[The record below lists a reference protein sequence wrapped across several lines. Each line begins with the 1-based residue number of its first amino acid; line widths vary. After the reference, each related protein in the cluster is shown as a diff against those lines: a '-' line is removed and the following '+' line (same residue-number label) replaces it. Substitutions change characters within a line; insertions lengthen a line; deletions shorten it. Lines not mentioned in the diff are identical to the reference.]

1 MVIVKKLANIFTQL
15 LLLGLLLSA
24 CSQSAPTATAIA
36 PALTPAALP
45 TGADPAVAD
54 PGVLIPRATVAAP
67 SQTYPLLAA
76 HQQQMAL
83 TLHQLIPILTLK
95 TGLDSKQ
102 SQAQA
107 LAIQDT
113 RFQAD
118 LHDPATGTPLRN
130 EIFGV
135 YPLRESDIISATAA
149 CRQTQ
154 CFRVELYNYAV
165 NLTTLAVVDVPNHL
179 VLSIVKVPYTQPDIP
194 PALTQIALEI
204 ATNAPEVAQA
214 LGYKPA
220 DKEAMM
226 ANTKT
231 ALNRSRCER
240 SEHLCVSPTFQKGE
254 WALWPIIDL
263 TDGVLVGIRW
273 TAVGNR
279 IPITEKKLQN
289 DVITKRFCETT
300 TPLARDGW
308 QMDYMLTSSDG
319 LRISNVKFKDRLVI
333 DSAKLVD
340 WHVSYS
346 QQDGFGYSDAV
357 GCPIFSQAAVLAIE
371 PPQVEA
377 LRQGDKQ
384 VGFVLIQR
392 FSSEGWPN
400 PCNYNYEQR
409 YEFYNDGR
417 FRPVVGSLGRGCGS
431 DGTYRPVTRIAF
443 AGKQIFAAKQ
453 GNSWQAWAQE
463 GWFRDP
469 TDAINPAA
477 PPYRIADAQ
486 GHGFYM
492 EPARGQFDDGGR
504 GDHAFIYVTRRHPDR
519 DEGDADLVT
528 IGPCCNTDYH
538 QGPEKFIEP
547 APEALT
553 DGALTL
559 WYVAE
564 LKNDGAPG
572 EQYCWAES
580 VPANGIYTTKT
591 YPCFSGPLFIPTG
604 K

>member
-1 MVIVKKLANIFTQL
+1 M
-15 LLLGLLLSA
+15 
-24 CSQSAPTATAIA
+24 PATTIA
-36 PALTPAALP
+36 DSTVASSPA
-45 TGADPAVAD
+45 AD
-54 PGVLIPRATVAAP
+54 PGLLIPRATSVGPVQAL
-67 SQTYPLLAA
+67 PLLAA
-76 HQQQMAL
+76 HEQQMRLAL
-83 TLHQLIPILTLK
+83 QQPIPILTLQ
-95 TGLDSKQ
+95 TGLDDNQRK
-102 SQAQA
+102 AQE
-107 LAIQDT
+107 LAIQDP

-118 LHDPATGTPLRN
+118 LHDPATGAPLRN
-130 EIFGV
+130 EIFGI
-135 YPLRESDIISATAA
+135 YPLRESDVISATAA
-149 CRQTQ
+149 CHQNQ
-154 CFRVELYNYAV
+154 CLRVELYNYAI
-165 NLTTLAVVDVPNHL
+165 NLTTLAVVDVTKQT
-179 VLSIVKVPYTQPDIP
+179 VLTVVKVPYTQPDIP

-204 ATNAPEVAQA
+204 ATNAPEVAEA

-220 DKEAMM
+220 DKDAMM

-240 SEHLCVSPTFQKGE
+240 SEHLCVAPTFQKGE
-254 WALWPIIDL
+254 WALWPIVDL

-273 TAVGNR
+273 TAVGSSV
-279 IPITEKKLQN
+279 PVTEKKLQN
-289 DVITKRFCETT
+289 DVITKRYCETT

-308 QMDYMLTSSDG
+308 QLDYMLTSSDG
-319 LRISNVKFKDRLVI
+319 LRISNVKFKDKLLI

-346 QQDGFGYSDAV
+346 QRDGFGYSDAV
-357 GCPIFSQAAVLAIE
+357 GCPIFSQAAVLAME

-377 LRQGDKQ
+377 LQEGNKQ
-384 VGFVLIQR
+384 VGFVLRQR
-392 FSSEGWPN
+392 FFSEGWPN

-409 YEFYNDGR
+409 YEFYTDGR

-443 AGKQIFAAKQ
+443 AGKQIFAARQ
-453 GNSWQAWAQE
+453 GNNWQTWAQE

-469 TDAINPAA
+469 TTAPNPNE
-477 PPYRIADAQ
+477 PPYRIVDAQ

-492 EPARGQFDDGGR
+492 QPARGQFADGGR

-547 APEALT
+547 TPEALT
-553 DGALTL
+553 DSELTL
-559 WYVAE
+559 WYVPE
-564 LKNDGAPG
+564 LKNDGTPG

-580 VPANGIYTTKT
+580 IPNNGIYTTKT
-591 YPCFSGPLFIPTG
+591 YPCFSGPMFIPTE

>member
-1 MVIVKKLANIFTQL
+1 MAIAKKLAIIFTRFL
-15 LLLGLLLSA
+15 LLSFLLSA
-24 CSQSAPTATAIA
+24 CGSSASVATAPAPTPA
-36 PALTPAALP
+36 PAP
-45 TGADPAVAD
+45 TIADL
-54 PGVLIPRATVAAP
+54 GVLVPRATVVDP
-67 SQTYPLLAA
+67 GPMLPLLAA
-76 HQQQMAL
+76 HQQQMRVAL
-83 TLHQLIPILTLK
+83 QQPIPILTLQK
-95 TGLDSKQ
+95 GMDNNQ
-102 SQAQA
+102 NQAQT
-107 LAIQDT
+107 LAIHDV
-113 RFQAD
+113 RFQVD
-118 LHDPATGTPLRN
+118 LHDPATGAALRN
-130 EIFGV
+130 EIFGI
-135 YPLRESDIISATAA
+135 YPLRESDVISATAV

-154 CFRVELYNYAV
+154 CYRVEMYNYAV
-165 NLTTLAVVDVPNHL
+165 NLTTLATVDVPNHA
-179 VLSIVKVPYTQPDIP
+179 VLSVVKVPFTQPDIP
-194 PALTQIALEI
+194 PGLTQIALEI

-220 DKEAMM
+220 DKDAMM

-254 WALWPIIDL
+254 WALWPIVDL

-273 TAVGNR
+273 TALGNSNLV
-279 IPITEKKLQN
+279 TEKKLQN
-289 DVITKRFCETT
+289 EVITKRFCETT
-300 TPLARDGW
+300 TALARDNW

-357 GCPIFSQAAVLAIE
+357 GCPVFSQAAVLAIE
-371 PPQVEA
+371 PPQVEE
-377 LRQGDKQ
+377 LRQGGKL

-392 FSSEGWPN
+392 FASEGWPK

-409 YEFYNDGR
+409 YEFYDDGR
-417 FRPVVGSLGRGCGS
+417 FRPVVGSLGRGCGN

-443 AGKQIFAAKQ
+443 SGKQTFAARQ
-453 GNSWQAWAQE
+453 GNSWQMWDKE
-463 GWFRDP
+463 GWFQD
-469 TDAINPAA
+469 TGDAINGAESS
-477 PPYRIADAQ
+477 YRIADAQ
-486 GHGFYM
+486 GHGFYLQ
-492 EPARGQFDDGGR
+492 PGRGQFGDGGR
-504 GDHAFIYVTRRHPDR
+504 GDHAYIYVTRRHPDR

-547 APEALT
+547 APEALA
-553 DGALTL
+553 DSELAL

-564 LKNDGAPG
+564 LKNDDAPG

-580 VPANGIYTTKT
+580 VPDKGVYTTKV

-604 K
+604 Q

>member
-1 MVIVKKLANIFTQL
+1 MVIGKKLATIFSQL
-15 LLLGLLLSA
+15 LVLGLLLGA
-24 CSQSAPTATAIA
+24 CNRSESDATATA
-36 PALTPAALP
+36 PATV
-45 TGADPAVAD
+45 VAD
-54 PGVLIPRATVAAP
+54 PTVVNSIAADPGLLMPRATGVDP
-67 SQTYPLLAA
+67 GQKLPLLAA
-76 HQQQMAL
+76 HEQQMRLAL
-83 TLHQLIPILTLK
+83 QQPIPILTLQ
-95 TGLDSKQ
+95 TGLDDNQRK
-102 SQAQA
+102 AQA
-107 LAIQDT
+107 LAIQDP

-118 LHDPATGTPLRN
+118 LHDPATGAPLRN

-135 YPLRESDIISATAA
+135 YPLRESDLISATAT
-149 CRQTQ
+149 CRQNQ

-165 NLTTLAVVDVPNHL
+165 NLTTLATVDVTKQT
-179 VLSIVKVPYTQPDIP
+179 VLSVVKVPYTQPDIP
-194 PALTQIALEI
+194 PTLTQIALEI
-204 ATNAPEVAQA
+204 VTNAPEVAEA

-220 DKEAMM
+220 DKDAMM

-254 WALWPIIDL
+254 WALWPIVDL

-273 TAVGNR
+273 TAVGSS
-279 IPITEKKLQN
+279 IPVTEKKLQN

-300 TPLARDGW
+300 TPLARNGW
-308 QMDYMLTSSDG
+308 QMEYMLTSSDG
-319 LRISNVKFKDRLVI
+319 LRVSAVKFKDQLI
-333 DSAKLVD
+333 INSAKLVD

-346 QQDGFGYSDAV
+346 QRDGFGYSDAV

-371 PPQVEA
+371 PPQVEE
-377 LRQGDKQ
+377 LRQGDKS
-384 VGFVLIQR
+384 VGFVLLQR
-392 FSSEGWPN
+392 FSSQGWPN

-417 FRPVVGSLGRGCGS
+417 FRTVVGSLGRGCGS

-443 AGKQIFAAKQ
+443 AGKQIFAVRQAT
-453 GNSWQAWAQE
+453 SWQAWTKE
-463 GWFRDP
+463 GWLRDAVESVKTTEP
-469 TDAINPAA
+469 S
-477 PPYRIADAQ
+477 YRITDAQ
-486 GHGFYM
+486 GHGFYL
-492 EPARGQFDDGGR
+492 EPGRGQFGDGGR
-504 GDHAFIYVTRRHPDR
+504 GDHAYIYVTRHQPDR

-547 APEALT
+547 TPEALT
-553 DGALTL
+553 DSELTL
-559 WYVAE
+559 WYVPE

-580 VPANGIYTTKT
+580 VPNNGVYTTKT
-591 YPCFSGPLFIPTG
+591 YPCFSGPMFIPTG